1 MYMPKGRNNLFVE
14 PDCEHNNQEKKGC
27 VRPKPG
33 EVSRG
38 CPFAGSLAAL
48 MPIADAAHLVHGT
61 AGCLESGWGYPGSR
75 IDFGNLSGY
84 GFSTHLNNRDMTMGG
99 ERKLLQSIGYIADS
113 YHPPAIFVY
122 ATCVTVLL
130 MEDIDSICKEAE
142 QIWGLPVIPV
152 HSPGLTGS
160 SSNMGRKLAGEAL
173 MDRVIGKGAPKR
185 EELTEFDLNLI
196 GEYSGTE
203 EGRSIKNLLVKAGIR
218 VLAQITGESSYD
230 EVSRSH
236 LAKVNMVVCSRSMIT
251 LARKMKDK
259 FDIPYF
265 EGSFYGEREIRF
277 AMRQI
282 GFHFHNPDL
291 DKRLHRFIR
300 KEEQRLRAELA
311 PVRKALKGK
320 KVVLYTDGVDSW
332 THLTMLQELGL
343 KIAAIGTNRNAQE
356 DISRIRERLTDGTL
370 IINDCDDQQIVK
382 IYRERKADL
391 MIVSGRNE
399 FVPLKERIP
408 FLNVARSR
416 HASYAGYEGVRNFA
430 QDLLGTLEQPVW
442 AISGKSAPWE
452 G

>member
-1 MYMPKGRNNLFVE
+1 MPKGRNNHFVE
-14 PDCEHNNQEKKGC
+14 PDCEHNNQERKGC

-33 EVSRG
+33 GVSRG
-38 CPFAGSLAAL
+38 CPVAGSLAAL
-48 MPIADAAHLVHGT
+48 MLIADAAHLVHGT

-84 GFSTHLNNRDMTMGG
+84 GFSTQLNNRDMTMGG
-99 ERKLLQSIGYIADS
+99 ERKLLQSIGYIAVS
-113 YHPPAIFVY
+113 YHPSAIFVY
-122 ATCVTVLL
+122 ATCVTMLL
-130 MEDIDSICKEAE
+130 MEDLDSICEEAE

-160 SSNMGRKLAGEAL
+160 SGNMGRKLAGEAL

-185 EELTEFDLNLI
+185 EKLTEFDLNLI

-203 EGRSIKNLLVKAGIR
+203 EGHGIKNLLAKAGIR
-218 VLAQITGESSYD
+218 VLTQITGESSYD

-291 DKRLHRFIR
+291 DKNLHRFIR
-300 KEEQRLRAELA
+300 KEEQRLRGELA

-332 THLTMLQELGL
+332 TYLNMLQELGL
-343 KIAAIGTNRNAQE
+343 RIAAIGTNRNAQE
-356 DISRIRERLTDGTL
+356 DISRIRERLTDGTQ
-370 IINDCDDQQIVK
+370 IINDCDDHQIVK

-408 FLNVARSR
+408 FLNVALNR